1 MVPQNPCRPVGGH
14 GFGAWCVETVG
25 YLVSGLAVVY
35 DLAGNDLFTVLCL
48 GGVLLG
54 VALSVVLEA
63 FDLGLE
69 DAHGLAEATCH
80 AGELGG
86 AEEQDD
92 EEDDDDDGCRV
103 AENLAHD
110 VPFWLEQVSDV
121 LRLAESIS
129 SGDPSLDPL
138 RPAFLFALFVVIV
151 CLGDG
156 CEYPEG
162 GVSREFS
169 SGVCLRGV
177 ELSLD

>member
-1 MVPQNPCRPVGGH
+1 MVPQNPCRPVGWH
-14 GFGAWCVETVG
+14 GFGALGAGPLLSFGLAV
-25 YLVSGLAVVY
+25 LAVVY
-35 DLAGNDLFTVLCL
+35 DLSGDDLFAVLL
-48 GGVLLG
+48 AGVLLG
-54 VALSVVLEA
+54 VVLQTL
-63 FDLGLE
+63 DLGLE